1 MAYYKKIAPVVTIE
15 EYSSKLEKFDLV
27 IF

>member
-1 MAYYKKIAPVVTIE
+1 MAYYKKLAPVVTIE
-15 EYSSKLEKFDLV
+15 EYSSELEKFDLV